1 MSRISLYLLAVP
13 LVMAVPAR
21 HCDAQTLS
29 APPTS
34 SQTKAL
40 PAGGASATASVPAS
54 IQPPTS
60 VETAVV
66 ETASTVDE
74 TPAREYVRI
83 LKKDKL
89 ASELQT
95 SVIRFQDSAQFPD
108 TTVDLIGAIHLGEA
122 SYYRTLND
130 SFSQYDVLLFEAV
143 MPESA
148 VRSGFRPGAVK
159 GTGRTLSDEEE
170 WNQAK
175 IGLQAISGLQLA
187 MKDALGLEF
196 QLAGID
202 YTAANFVHADMT
214 QEEFEASMERR
225 GESFSEMLVREMG
238 KAAVDQQSRN
248 PMAQQLDMMLSLLSS
263 DRTYRIRRIA
273 AVELARANEGDAFAG
288 SDGTST
294 IITERNIKALKVLRR
309 QLASGRKK
317 IGIFYGAGHFPDM
330 EKRLEG
336 EFGFTRGQEKWITA
350 WKLRKPKTK

>member
-1 MSRISLYLLAVP
+1 MAVHRSRLLCCLLFAGMTPVGFAQTPSPTPAAQSRAVP
-13 LVMAVPAR
+13 SGVTTQSLA
-21 HCDAQTLS
+21 
-29 APPTS
+29 APPS
-34 SQTKAL
+34 KQVE
-40 PAGGASATASVPAS
+40 SAAEEE
-54 IQPPTS
+54 PT
-60 VETAVV
+60 E
-66 ETASTVDE
+66 
-74 TPAREYVRI
+74 REYVRI
-83 LKKDKL
+83 LKKDNL

-95 SVIRFQDSAQFPD
+95 SVIRFQDSKKHPN

-148 VRSGFRPGAVK
+148 VRSGFRPGPAK
-159 GTGRTLSDEEE
+159 GSGRTLSDEEQWDE
-170 WNQAK
+170 AK

-202 YTAANFVHADMT
+202 YYASNFVHADMT
-214 QEEFEASMERR
+214 QEEFEASMARR

-238 KAAVDQQSRN
+238 RATVAQQNRN
-248 PMAQQLDMMLSLLSS
+248 PIAQQLDMMLSLVSS
-263 DRTYRIRRIA
+263 DRIYRIRRIA
-273 AVELARANEGDAFAG
+273 AVELAKADAGDAFAG

-330 EKRLEG
+330 EKRLET
-336 EFGFTRGQEKWITA
+336 EFGFARGEEKWITA
-350 WKLRKPKTK
+350 WKLRKPKSEEPKSK